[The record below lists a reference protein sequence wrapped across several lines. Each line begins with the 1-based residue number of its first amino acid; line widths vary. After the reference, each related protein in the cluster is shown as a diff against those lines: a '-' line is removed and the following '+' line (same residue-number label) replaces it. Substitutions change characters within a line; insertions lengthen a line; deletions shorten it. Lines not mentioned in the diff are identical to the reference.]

1 MKKSVIVENDYVNN
15 EKKIAGFAVMETGNR
30 IIQVWIKEYLT

>member
-15 EKKIAGFAVMETGNR
+15 EKKIAGFAVIGTGNR